1 CETARCA
8 GHPCWRGV
16 LRHRV
21 MTKPTVSYRA
31 IRFAQEMPPTT
42 VEMNME
48 RHNSLPSK
56 RVLTQPFGVP
66 LRAVEARAGFVQLV
80 LAFQGGGPGALQEA
94 CDLGLRERLE
104 GADGFEGL
112 VEDLLTV
119 DAGDLHSDGQI
130 QAVVQRLN
138 GLNRV
143 AVEDERV
150 PEGLH
155 AEWRDAFA
163 IKHGQHFALE
173 AAEVRIHHVE
183 RHLHAVE
190 VEFVLSGEVEHT
202 QVNERVLVA
211 CETDIADLAGFL
223 SFHHRFDCTAFSE
236 DAIRVFEADDFVELH
251 QVDAVSLQ
259 ALKTCVDLPRG
270 FRFGTA
276 IDFVHQEDLLTVA
289 VLEGFG
295 HANFA
300 RAFVV
305 IPAVVHE
312 GNAAVDGLADERNR
326 LVLGNRRLADVPAT
340 QADDGDAFAC
350 AAEGAVDHSIVTA
363 FRQKAA

>member
-1 CETARCA
+1 
-8 GHPCWRGV
+8 
-16 LRHRV
+16 
-21 MTKPTVSYRA
+21 M
-31 IRFAQEMPPTT
+31 
-42 VEMNME
+42 
-48 RHNSLPSK
+48 
-56 RVLTQPFGVP
+56 
-66 LRAVEARAGFVQLV
+66 
-80 LAFQGGGPGALQEA
+80 LAFQGGGPSALQKVS
-94 CDLGLRERLE
+94 DLGLRERLE

-130 QAVVQRLN
+130 QAVLQRLN
-138 GLNRV
+138 GLDGA
-143 AVEDERV
+143 AVEDVRV
-150 PEGLH
+150 AEGLH
-155 AEWRDAFA
+155 AEWRNTFA
-163 IKHGQHFALE
+163 IKHRQHFALE

-183 RHLHAVE
+183 RHLHGVE

-202 QVNERVLVA
+202 QVDRWILVA

-223 SFHHRFDCTAFSE
+223 SFHHRFECPTFSE
-236 DAIRVFEADDFVELH
+236 DAIRVFETDDFVELH

-276 IDFVHQEDLLTVA
+276 IDFVHQDDLLTVA
-289 VLEGFG
+289 VLKSCA
-295 HANFA
+295 HADFA

-305 IPAVVHE
+305 VPAVVHE
-312 GNAAVDGLADERNR
+312 GNAPVDGLADKLNR
-326 LVLGNRRLADVPAT
+326 VLLGNRRLADVPAA

-363 FRQKAA
+363 FREKTV